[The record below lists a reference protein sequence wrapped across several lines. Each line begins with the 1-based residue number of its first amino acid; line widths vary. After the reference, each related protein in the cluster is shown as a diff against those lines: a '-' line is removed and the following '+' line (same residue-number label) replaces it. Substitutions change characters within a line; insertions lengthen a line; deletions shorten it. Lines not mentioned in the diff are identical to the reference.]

1 MRQNRT
7 GAVKRCRD
15 GVARS
20 ARLSATF
27 LGASAV
33 SPKEDYP
40 GSLEQTVFSCDYNGW
55 ADVPEEEREAIE
67 AFEATLRVLRPS
79 TVSPSIGRDSG
90 VPPLRVPER
99 RAA

>member
-7 GAVKRCRD
+7 DAVKRCRAD
-15 GVARS
+15 DPRYGT
-20 ARLSATF
+20 LIATF
-27 LGASAV
+27 RGAATFTV
-33 SPKEDYP
+33 EEDRP
-40 GSLEQTVFSCDYNGW
+40 GSLEQTVLSCDYNGW

-79 TVSPSIGRDSG
+79 TVSPSIGSDSG